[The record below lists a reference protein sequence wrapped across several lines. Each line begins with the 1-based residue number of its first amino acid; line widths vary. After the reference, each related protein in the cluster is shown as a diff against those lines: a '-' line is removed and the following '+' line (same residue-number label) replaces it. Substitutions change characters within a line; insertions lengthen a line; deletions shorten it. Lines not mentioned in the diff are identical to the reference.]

1 MGGNWIMRLKR
12 RRDGK
17 KYYYRHDYCT
27 TARKESSLRMNEATA
42 KKLADAITKHHPDF
56 YAWAVP
62 YDAKHQRHKSAAA
75 RAAREAA
82 RADTVAASDSVGCAL
97 VADTP
102 GKNRPNNDKEA

>member
-1 MGGNWIMRLKR
+1 MAGNWIMRLKR

-27 TARKESSLRMNEATA
+27 TARKESSLRMDEATA
-42 KKLADAITKHHPDF
+42 KQLALAITTHHPDF

-82 RADTVAASDSVGCAL
+82 RADTVAASDSVGHAL
-97 VADTP
+97 VAEKP
-102 GKNRPNNDKEA
+102 ERGGPNNDKEA